1 MDDITIVIILYKLH
15 TSCDFF
21 CFRRVVRSTDRITH
35 NQGRHRIEL
44 LLGFHKHH
52 HMMYGSICGKSSRS
66 CNKGSYLLSR

>member
-35 NQGRHRIEL
+35 NQGHHRIEL

-52 HMMYGSICGKSSRS
+52 HMMYGSICGKGSRS
-66 CNKGSYLLSR
+66 CGSYLLSR